1 LSDLLQDERKDIRK
15 RAIDYLMLL
24 SDVIESEAKE
34 FNSSEEMEARLNEL
48 YIAVGELDGLIPSMI
63 GIDTKMVEEASTTP
77 LLTKVLDGLVM
88 TPSVAFTLFF
98 DTLLIALCIFCFRKS
113 ADGYLLGRDTISILH
128 WIYAVNA
135 LTFYLT
141 LREFCKA
148 IALVTMAKS
157 RKLFLNFSN
166 ALNILSLVFLIT
178 SVLAIRLS
186 VPLEVEASQN
196 MRILITITT
205 GLLWIRLIGMLK
217 SINVKMAT
225 FVMAIVQISK
235 DIFWFMVILV
245 VVVLCFAQMFF
256 TLLVPGNCNAE
267 STLQNR
273 LDCEPSEYYLKVYS
287 VLLGDFGLFDRE
299 EDFFNARFAL
309 AVFVIFTFLIAIV
322 LLNVLIAIISDS
334 YEKCLLRSRHL
345 FGRARVLQLAEII
358 AIQYLFKDANS
369 DVKAA
374 SASESRCNPSRY
386 LSGVRNIKWTKGGS
400 TFSLFSALAFVLWCV
415 AEAYASSN
423 SKTKVDNQL
432 ALSFGTIIINIFV
445 FIVFNFFLTRET
457 GKEGIIVNCVQRFMM
472 QFLGR
477 GEEAEL
483 SLGNESDD
491 WRGRVNYLSNEMQR
505 LNEEFVGQTREMID
519 ESEGRTLTQ
528 MYEIETKMDR
538 FQDNIVNQVRQLLD
552 GSMGPECYR
561 ASTFSRSEA

>member
-1 LSDLLQDERKDIRK
+1 
-15 RAIDYLMLL
+15 M
-24 SDVIESEAKE
+24 
-34 FNSSEEMEARLNEL
+34 
-48 YIAVGELDGLIPSMI
+48 PS
-63 GIDTKMVEEASTTP
+63 
-77 LLTKVLDGLVM
+77 
-88 TPSVAFTLFF
+88 
-98 DTLLIALCIFCFRKS
+98 
-113 ADGYLLGRDTISILH
+113 
-128 WIYAVNA
+128 
-135 LTFYLT
+135 
-141 LREFCKA
+141 
-148 IALVTMAKS
+148 
-157 RKLFLNFSN
+157 
-166 ALNILSLVFLIT
+166 
-178 SVLAIRLS
+178 
-186 VPLEVEASQN
+186 
-196 MRILITITT
+196 
-205 GLLWIRLIGMLK
+205 
-217 SINVKMAT
+217 
-225 FVMAIVQISK
+225 
-235 DIFWFMVILV
+235 
-245 VVVLCFAQMFF
+245 
-256 TLLVPGNCNAE
+256 NCNAE
-267 STLQNR
+267 STLKNR

-299 EDFFNARFAL
+299 EDFFNERFAL
-309 AVFVIFTFLIAIV
+309 VVFVIFTFLIAIV

-369 DVKAA
+369 DVKGP
-374 SASESRCNPSRY
+374 SALESRCNPSRC
-386 LSGVRNIKWTKGGS
+386 LSCLRNIKWTKGGS

-483 SLGNESDD
+483 SLGNEPDD

-505 LNEEFVGQTREMID
+505 LNEEFVGQTRDMI
-519 ESEGRTLTQ
+519 EGSEERTLTQ
-528 MYEIETKMDR
+528 MYELEMRMDR
-538 FQDNIVNQVRQLLD
+538 FQDNIINQVRQLLD
-552 GSMGPECYR
+552 GSMGPECFR